1 MLRSWIFLAPV
12 VASIALFGCS
22 AAPDG
27 TGPDPGPTLDGRTP
41 PAADAGRAGPI
52 LGPPQPAGG
61 VLLEADGT
69 IVPFGGVKLD
79 TTNAP
84 SWQGKDTARALA
96 VRIDGSGGWVLAAT
110 GEIFAFGKATP
121 ISSPLVRL
129 GMDVARAFVVL
140 PDEKSGWVLDADGAL
155 HEFGAATKLA
165 TGTTAKGLARGVD
178 VHVTN
183 GAVDGGWL
191 LDGYGHVT
199 KFGAAP
205 DLGSPPVYDGY
216 DLWSKLHV
224 VSGGAW
230 AIGRWGII
238 EPIGMPQGVPLTGL
252 PDTKDADVVRDIV
265 PVSAGGAFDA
275 ARALDC
281 PAQGTYCGANGI
293 AGDKSVLY
301 TCPKIGGPPN
311 AQVCAHGCAAMPPG
325 DPDYCHGALSCGHVQ
340 WWNTALT
347 YGPYMSYGWWD
358 TDLAVPHDTPVQL
371 RHDSKL
377 YKSGVYGWGY
387 MPEFVDLVT
396 GEKFRFLHLR
406 PQNQLATNVGQVY
419 PAGFVVGTSGGDTAD
434 TGLPKYST
442 GAHLCVQTLA
452 AYRTAFPA
460 GKDPCQ

>member
-1 MLRSWIFLAPV
+1 MLRSWISAAPTI
-12 VASIALFGCS
+12 ASIALLGCS

-27 TGPDPGPTLDGRTP
+27 ANPDPNNPTTDGGAATADSAPTGPH
-41 PAADAGRAGPI
+41 

-79 TTNAP
+79 TGGAP
-84 SWQGKDTARALA
+84 SWKGKDVARALS
-96 VRIDGSGGWVLAAT
+96 VRVDGSGGWVLAAT

-121 ISSPLVRL
+121 IASPWITPDK
-129 GMDVARAFVVL
+129 DVARAFVVL
-140 PDEKSGWVLDADGAL
+140 PDEKSGWILDGDGGL
-155 HEFGAATKLA
+155 HEFGAAQKLS
-165 TGTTAKGLARGVD
+165 TGVMAKGLARGLD
-178 VHVTN
+178 VHLTH

-191 LDGYGHVT
+191 LDGYGHLT

-205 DLGSPPVYDGY
+205 QLATPPVYEGY

-224 VSGGAW
+224 VGGGAW

-238 EPIGMPQGVPLTGL
+238 QPIENPEGAPLTGL

-265 PVSAGGAFDA
+265 PVSAKGTFDRS
-275 ARALDC
+275 RALDC
-281 PAQGTYCGANGI
+281 PTGGTYCGADGI
-293 AGDKSVLY
+293 PGDKSVLY
-301 TCPKIGGPPN
+301 TCGKKGDAPS
-311 AQVCAHGCAAMPPG
+311 AQLCASGCAVMPNP

-347 YGPYMSYGWWD
+347 YGPYQSYGWWD
-358 TDLAVPHDTPVQL
+358 TDLAISKDTPVQL

-377 YKSGVYGWGY
+377 YKTGVYGWGY

-406 PQNQLATNVGQVY
+406 PQKQLATSVGQIY
-419 PAGFVVGTSGGDTAD
+419 PAGFVVGYSGGDTGD
-434 TGLPKYST
+434 TGYPTYST

-452 AYRTAFPA
+452 GYRTAFPT